1 MTMYITRQ
9 DLHVFYQQSHQN
21 VAKQLAI
28 ENHEWKSAS
37 ELAEEIQTANS
48 VVANKLKSFIAAYES
63 WFKVHE
69 EIDSAGTAGNLS
81 SEQNKKLLNAIAA
94 HDSTRQELIFELARL

>member
-9 DLHVFYQQSHQN
+9 DLHVFYQQVHQN
-21 VAKQLAI
+21 VAKQLGIA
-28 ENHEWKSAS
+28 NYEWKSAS
-37 ELAEEIQTANS
+37 ELADEIQTTNPT
-48 VVANKLKSFIAAYES
+48 VANTLKSFIAAYES

-81 SEQNKKLLNAIAA
+81 PEQNEKLLAAISAR
-94 HDSTRQELIFELARL
+94 DSTRQEVIDALAKL